1 MSIPTTTHQP
11 TLIFQVSEQQGGSEV
26 LVNHDYTQYVEEL
39 NVVHNDIDAE
49 GSGRDVKTG
58 VMHRTRVAQKHTL
71 TVKLIQ
77 VSQAVARAIF
87 HDLENKTWL
96 GVVYQSPCSNALA
109 TKNFYCSSVN
119 FGSQRYIRE
128 SDKTVY
134 QGMNFKLIEI

>member
-1 MSIPTTTHQP
+1 MSIQTTTQQP
-11 TLIFQVSEQQGGSEV
+11 TLIFQVHEQQGSSEV
-26 LVNHDYTQYVEEL
+26 LVNHDYTQYVEDL
-39 NVVHNDIDAE
+39 NIVHNDIDAE

-58 VMHRTRVAQKHTL
+58 KMNRTRIAQKHTL

-77 VSQAVARAIF
+77 VSQSVARTIF
-87 HDLENKTWL
+87 HDLENATWL
-96 GVVYQSPCSNALA
+96 GVIYQSPCSNALA

-128 SDKTVY
+128 RDQTVY